1 MNKNSQNEKLKSQNK
16 QKYAQA
22 NMKKKEPKIDSKK
35 NLDSI
40 KGKKS
45 K

>member
-1 MNKNSQNEKLKSQNK
+1 
-16 QKYAQA
+16 
-22 NMKKKEPKIDSKK
+22 MKKKEPKIDSKK
-35 NLDSI
+35 NLDSKNNLDSI